1 MINFKNIFNKP
12 TEFHMM
18 IDNPCFTVS
27 KAVETIK
34 AKKTHFFN
42 VFFNAE
48 NAAATTIQTG
58 KLTISVPKKL
68 PGVSWVFYL
77 KGVVDKNNSNKE

>member
-1 MINFKNIFNKP
+1 MVIQFKNIFNKP
-12 TEFHMM
+12 TEFHMVT
-18 IDNPCFTVS
+18 DNPCFTVS

-42 VFFNAE
+42 VFFTSDE
-48 NAAATTIQTG
+48 SVSVQTG
-58 KLTISVPKKL
+58 KLTITVPKKL

-77 KGVVDKNNSNKE
+77 RGIVDKSIPAKE